1 MYPDLNVQNL
11 KDQNPDQNPDL
22 DQDTVPLINPDPNP
36 GLGPHPASDLDTG
49 PGPVPVPVQG
59 PIPGPDQN
67 LEQKRRLTTVLKF
80 LMKVIKKRLKDQS
93 NYLLKV
99 KMKMLDILVSSMPT
113 TFVRNVSSTNFPDP
127 EPM

>member
-36 GLGPHPASDLDTG
+36 GLGPNPASDLDPG
-49 PGPVPVPVQG
+49 PGPVPVPVPVQG
-59 PIPGPDQN
+59 PIPGPDRN

-99 KMKMLDILVSSMPT
+99 KMKMVDILV
-113 TFVRNVSSTNFPDP
+113 
-127 EPM
+127 